1 MGMSSGYFSKFGSTH
16 HSRFVGCV
24 NSNRR
29 LRFTG
34 TSVSLNSVLHFG
46 HWICIPFILSL
57 RQSMA
62 GNLNS
67 LAVIDS
73 LAALVAFDTDAIVP
87 VQFAVGAAVCTFAIV
102 YWLIALVAYF

>member
-1 MGMSSGYFSKFGSTH
+1 
-16 HSRFVGCV
+16 
-24 NSNRR
+24 
-29 LRFTG
+29 
-34 TSVSLNSVLHFG
+34 
-46 HWICIPFILSL
+46 
-57 RQSMA
+57 MA